1 MNCYKIYPNFLD
13 FVLPDLTLR
22 EHSFSNRDFSTW
34 APEQNRVNK
43 MRKGLNKNKE
53 KQSCGVLTTWGKLIW
68 YDFNSQQTNFKE
80 KEILTNDPNL

>member
-34 APEQNRVNK
+34 APEQSRVNK
-43 MRKGLNKNKE
+43 TRKGLNKNKE
-53 KQSCGVLTTWGKLIW
+53 KQSCGVLTTWATLIC
-68 YDFNSQQTNFKE
+68 DMISNNKQTKE
-80 KEILTNDPNL
+80 KRVFNQ

>member
-34 APEQNRVNK
+34 DPEQNRVNK
-43 MRKGLNKNKE
+43 IRKGLNKNKE
-53 KQSCGVLTTWGKLIW
+53 KQSCGVFTTWGKLI
-68 YDFNSQQTNFKE
+68 
-80 KEILTNDPNL
+80 